1 MKKLLSII
9 LLLSLSVAFY
19 SCGDDME
26 EEMKKPQE
34 FVWNGDWNDP
44 ADPNFKPEGFN
55 PIKGVWKCV
64 NTTLGVKYTEDFKVY
79 ALNFYSF
86 DGYDEKYVG
95 NYVVNN
101 KAYRYGKADIIER
114 YKIEGNILTVYF
126 HLIDIDDKNRDEIY
140 VRIEP

>member
-19 SCGDDME
+19 SCGGDME
-26 EEMKKPQE
+26 EETKKPQE

-44 ADPNFKPEGFN
+44 NDPNFKPEGYN
-55 PIKGVWKCV
+55 PIQGVWRRV

-79 ALNFYSF
+79 TLTFYSF

-95 NYVVNN
+95 NYVIND
-101 KAYRYGKADIIER
+101 KAYKYGNADIIER
-114 YKIEGNILTVYF
+114 YKVEGSVLTVHF